1 MTKFITLSEVCSDK
15 MVRPVVLNANYM
27 VSIKKGIKGEDTHI
41 AMFSPSDKHYYYFV
55 KETVEQ
61 IRGMLGS

>member
-1 MTKFITLSEVCSDK
+1 MTKFITLNEVCSDK
-15 MVRPVVLNANYM
+15 MVRPVVLNTQYL
-27 VSIKKGIKGEDTHI
+27 VSIKKGTKNEDTHI

>member
-1 MTKFITLSEVCSDK
+1 MTKFITLNEVCSD
-15 MVRPVVLNANYM
+15 RTIRQVVLNTQYM
-27 VSIKKGIKGEDTHI
+27 VSVKKGKQNDDTHI